1 MSKHRTIPRAGSNWH
16 VDCRLEEELPEDNL
30 ISLQF
35 VANLLFGTVTFCLL
49 LTFSW
54 FVYRNINQHRQIRDW
69 EKRIEENMA
78 QARQIQI
85 LQREYVAEASK
96 IDQAYGAIR
105 PSLFVSEF
113 IRVLSTTVPAQIGIE
128 SLEWTDT
135 DIMMRGVLRGSSQQS
150 ARILGDYVDLLRR
163 HEKIGP
169 RFREVRATGFERT
182 RGREDVQNFGV
193 IFRLQPLPSL

>member
-1 MSKHRTIPRAGSNWH
+1 MNKSRSAARIGSHWH
-16 VDCRLEEELPEDNL
+16 IDCRLEEELPEDNV

-35 VANLLFGTVTFCLL
+35 VANLLFGTATLCLL
-49 LTFSW
+49 LLFSW
-54 FVYRNINQHRQIRDW
+54 FAYRTFNQHRQIRDW
-69 EKRIEENMA
+69 EKRIAENMP
-78 QARQIQI
+78 QARQIQL

-105 PSLFVSEF
+105 PPLFVSEF
-113 IRVLSTTVPAQIGIE
+113 IRVLSTTLPNQIGIE

-135 DIMMRGVLRGSSQQS
+135 DVMMRGVLRGSSQQS
-150 ARILGDYVDLLRR
+150 ARILGDYVDLLRK

-193 IFRLQPLPSL
+193 IFRLQPLPPL